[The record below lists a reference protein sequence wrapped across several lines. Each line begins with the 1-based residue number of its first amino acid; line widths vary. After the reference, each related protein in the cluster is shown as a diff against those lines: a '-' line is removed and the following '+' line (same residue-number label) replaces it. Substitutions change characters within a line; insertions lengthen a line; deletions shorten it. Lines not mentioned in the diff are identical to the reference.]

1 MTYLSVFHFVLYSL
15 LVVMP
20 VEMQQ
25 LSSQQSADSSAA
37 KVDNNQKRLPGEP
50 NVHAVLNPLGT
61 S

>member
-1 MTYLSVFHFVLYSL
+1 
-15 LVVMP
+15 MP

-25 LSSQQSADSSAA
+25 PSSQQSADSSAA

-61 S
+61 SEGGHVDKK